1 MKGDWKRFKERP
13 KHYLLMFAVIGLTLI
28 SVTAGFSFYHTLF
41 GLTTAILC
49 CVVFETLRLAC
60 LWSLVN
66 SGWLAKILAIP
77 VYTMTTLTCA
87 FVAITSFHAEIIES
101 HTQAT
106 KSMEQEMTKRIDL
119 VRRAYVQRVEDD
131 LRRLYERID
140 QCNRKLALYPAS
152 SYWHNRLVQLQNERE
167 ARVME
172 RNHFLETI
180 PTDKRKEWIEYQAAM
195 LGLTLEPLSVSL
207 TGSLAFTTAINELWG
222 ITEVG
227 AKKIVSIIIVT
238 TSECGI
244 ILLSLLVK
252 GSSSSIGKGKRAVL
266 TALRNYFDETEIK
279 TFFQKCNA
287 SLSSHGRLPLS
298 RQLGKKQREMR
309 RVLIESLGS
318 EDEVDQPIQGT

>member
-1 MKGDWKRFKERP
+1 KERP

-66 SGWLAKILAIP
+66 SRWLAKVLAIP

-87 FVAITSFHAEIIES
+87 FVAITSFHADIIES
-101 HTQAT
+101 HTKAT
-106 KSMEQEMTKRIDL
+106 KSIEREIAKRIDL
-119 VRRAYVQRVEDD
+119 VRCAYVQKVEDD
-131 LRRLYERID
+131 LNRLDERID
-140 QCNRKLALYPAS
+140 QCNRKLALYPTS
-152 SYWHNRLVQLQNERE
+152 SYWHNRLIQLQNERE
-167 ARVME
+167 AKVVE
-172 RNHFLETI
+172 RDHFLETI
-180 PTDKRKEWIEYQAAM
+180 PTDKRKEWIEYQAAI
-195 LGLTLEPLSVSL
+195 LRLTLEPLSVSL
-207 TGSLAFTTAINELWG
+207 TGSPAFTTAINELWG

-227 AKKIVSIIIVT
+227 GKKIVSIIIVT

-252 GSSSSIGKGKRAVL
+252 GSRAIEENDSQLIL
-266 TALRNYFDETEIK
+266 TALRKRFDDDEIK
-279 TFFQKCNA
+279 GFLKKCK
-287 SLSSHGRLPLS
+287 LSFSKDGRLPLS

-309 RVLIESLGS
+309 RVVIESVSS
-318 EDEVDQPIQGT
+318 EDEVNELIQET